1 MDEWKEIYLGE
12 VIKIKH
18 GYAFKSEY
26 FSDEGEYIVLTPG
39 NFFEEGGF
47 KLREDKNKFYSSEYP
62 KEYLLSKEDLIIAMT
77 EQGDGLLGSSALIP
91 DDNKFLHNQR
101 LGLVQIKDDE
111 KIDKIYLYYLFN
123 TSILRSQI
131 FASATGLKV
140 RHTAPERVYKCR
152 VNIPPLPIQK
162 KIAAILSAY
171 DDLIENNLKQIRLLE
186 EMAQIT
192 YQEWFVRLQFPN
204 HENTPID
211 ETTGLPIGWEN
222 CLFGDIVKNFDN
234 KRIPLSSAQ
243 RLQKKGVYPYYGAA
257 SIFDYIDEY
266 IFDGKYL
273 LMGEDGTVITTKG
286 TPSIQFVNGKFW
298 VNNHSHVLRGTK
310 VSTEF
315 LYVFLNQYQI
325 AGHIT
330 GSAQPKINQKNM
342 NLIKVTVASKNVML
356 SFDDLLIPIFEQIF
370 NLNKQNQRLKEAR
383 DILLP
388 RLMTGKITVD

>member
-315 LYVFLNQYQI
+315 LYVKRN
-325 AGHIT
+325 
-330 GSAQPKINQKNM
+330 
-342 NLIKVTVASKNVML
+342 
-356 SFDDLLIPIFEQIF
+356 
-370 NLNKQNQRLKEAR
+370 
-383 DILLP
+383 
-388 RLMTGKITVD
+388 